1 MSVSRV
7 RYIKN
12 FFPIVS
18 YTYTNNLIT
27 VVANNHNLFTG
38 VDVTLTSGV
47 SYDAYTAKANVTSA
61 NTFTVQCNKHMQN
74 IDSYC
79 INGFLSNQTG
89 EKPAHTLPRA
99 TGTDTIVQS
108 YVNGTGGAAYKIDVS
123 LDGVNW
129 IYANTISHGSN
140 SGNTTYITLK
150 PGWAYMRANVT
161 SVGAN
166 TNLVIMTG
174 E

>member
-18 YTYTNNLIT
+18 YTYTNDLIT

-79 INGFLSNQTG
+79 INGFLTGQTG
-89 EKPAHTLPRA
+89 EKPAHTLPRS

-108 YVNGTGGAAYKIDVS
+108 YVNGTGGAGYKIDVS
-123 LDGVNW
+123 LDGVHW
-129 IYANTISHGSN
+129 IPANTVSHS
-140 SGNTTYITLK
+140 TTSDDTAFVTLK